1 MNGLW
6 NGINFI
12 SRKKLT
18 YFLKK
23 NNYNFSFDIN
33 IKERILN
40 RILHDKALRRR
51 QGIVGLLA
59 IISKFLFLDKLLF
72 DLFKIPFPYLKL
84 EISKIC
90 GDGFFELFLTLM
102 HCL

>member
-23 NNYNFSFDIN
+23 NNYNFSFDLA
-33 IKERILN
+33 IKERILS
-40 RILHDKALRRR
+40 RILHDKPLRKR
-51 QGIVGLLA
+51 QGLVGLLA

-84 EISKIC
+84 EINNKKS
-90 GDGFFELFLTLM
+90 T
-102 HCL
+102 